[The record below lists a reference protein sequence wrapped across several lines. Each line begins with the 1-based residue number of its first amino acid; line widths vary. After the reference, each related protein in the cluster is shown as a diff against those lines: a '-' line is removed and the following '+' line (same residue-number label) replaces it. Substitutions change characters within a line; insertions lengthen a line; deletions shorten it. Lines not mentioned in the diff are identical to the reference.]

1 MKNKVIY
8 ILTAALALFSSCGD
22 SLDDTYKEYA
32 GDGPIRYTGKCTN
45 ISVNPGWECLRA
57 KWTPSKDPA
66 VRNIRITW
74 ISENSDTV
82 SAEVAPT
89 DTAYTIKGLTN
100 QNYRVFVQS
109 IAEDGAPSLDNE
121 LTRRPYTYEHEAVT
135 AFTQGFNKYYL
146 YKNHLLL
153 FMGNW
158 SDGIVKFDI
167 AYTNKRGQPD
177 TLHLTKDVF
186 DEQNVDVADVDMS
199 KDVTL
204 SRTGLIEGC
213 PDTVNFQPVKPT
225 KNFMMNTDFKKELCQ
240 HYGLGNDN
248 VENFAASAQTVG
260 LDYDLYSL
268 EDLLYFP
275 NLKTVNLGAR
285 RYMLS
290 DHLVASKV
298 TELKRSQWVITKL
311 HEIGGVTVNMYANTY
326 FGASAPS
333 FVNRRSVATIP
344 VSDFYNSSS
353 WSITTSEDDS
363 GNSLLPNLLD
373 SNASTDWKS
382 WPSDGTIHSF
392 DLVINMRADKAVH
405 GVAIV
410 QSQNSE
416 MLNFEPENISIETP
430 RRRKATK

>member
-1 MKNKVIY
+1 M
-8 ILTAALALFSSCGD
+8 
-22 SLDDTYKEYA
+22 
-32 GDGPIRYTGKCTN
+32 
-45 ISVNPGWECLRA
+45 
-57 KWTPSKDPA
+57 
-66 VRNIRITW
+66 RNIRITW
-74 ISENSDTV
+74 ISENSDTA

-121 LTRRPYTYEHEAVT
+121 LTRRPYTYEHKAVT

-213 PDTVNFQPVKPT
+213 PDTVNFQPVKLT

-326 FGASAPS
+326 FGASAPP

-382 WPSDGTIHSF
+382 
-392 DLVINMRADKAVH
+392 
-405 GVAIV
+405 
-410 QSQNSE
+410 
-416 MLNFEPENISIETP
+416 
-430 RRRKATK
+430 

>member
-45 ISVNPGWECLRA
+45 ISVNLGWECLRA

-121 LTRRPYTYEHEAVT
+121 LTRRPYTYEHKAVT

-177 TLHLTKDVF
+177 ALHLTKDVF

-213 PDTVNFQPVKPT
+213 PDTVNFQPVKLT

-382 WPSDGTIHSF
+382 WPSDGTIRSF